1 MTLAVWFIVAILALL
16 FQPKLS
22 LFEYPPNLSVAV
34 VYAFG
39 IKNALQHSAASSSAD
54 VSSEIKAT
62 IFGAAVGLI
71 EDCMTGSMIGPN
83 ILSKGLTGF
92 ISSFVFRDIFFLWES
107 SLGSIVLCLLTMA
120 DGIVVVGSRLLFSN
134 TVIGGRAVVE
144 LIIIQAIMNIPI
156 GLLVKPGQKET
167 VTEQT
172 WFRGRKYN

>member
-1 MTLAVWFIVAILALL
+1 MTLAVWVITAIITLL
-16 FQPKLS
+16 LQPKLS
-22 LFEYPPNLSVAV
+22 LFEYPLNLSVAV

-39 IKNALQHSAASSSAD
+39 IKQAMQRSAATGSAN
-54 VSSEIKAT
+54 VSAEIRAT

-71 EDCMTGSMIGPN
+71 EDGMTGSMIGPN
-83 ILSKGLTGF
+83 VLSKGLTGI

-107 SLGSIVLCLLTMA
+107 SLGGIVLCLLTMA
-120 DGIVVVGSRLLFSN
+120 DGLVVVGSRLLFSN

-156 GLLVKPGQKET
+156 GLLVKPGQKD
-167 VTEQT
+167 TEMEQA